1 MFKEF
6 YELIEAFQKKKS
18 INSPSCTLRMSM
30 LKGKDFIDHQ
40 HKKNTMKT
48 KMLSQNNFLIAQ
60 NPFTNDQGLNIPNAF
75 VDS

>member
-1 MFKEF
+1 
-6 YELIEAFQKKKS
+6 
-18 INSPSCTLRMSM
+18 MSM

-48 KMLSQNNFLIAQ
+48 KMLSPNNFLIAQ

-75 VDS
+75 LDS